1 MSAPRRV
8 PTRFDRRLRNACEL
22 SEAWS
27 PNDPHVLRD
36 YSFIADGRRGA
47 LIGPD
52 GNCAWLCFPSWD
64 DPAVFAGLLG
74 SGGTYAVLPEGRWV
88 WGGYYE
94 DGSLIWN
101 SRWVGEDW
109 IVESRDALAYPGEPD
124 RAVLLRRIT
133 SMAGRSRLTILLE
146 PSVDYGRRFLSG
158 WKCPDGVW
166 EAKEAGL
173 TARWFGARDANLE
186 RGPSGRS
193 RLALHLDLRKGDHR
207 DLVLEL
213 SSDGVP
219 LPSKIDAEH
228 YWQST
233 EAAWHEA
240 VPACSGVVAARDVR
254 RSVAVLRGMTGP
266 EGGTVAAATT
276 SLPERAEQGR
286 NYDYRYVWVRD
297 TCYIGHAGARLV
309 GGEQILDDSVRWIT
323 TRLLADGNRLMPA
336 YTVRGDP
343 IPDESALG
351 LPGYPGGNDVVGN
364 GVREQFQLDGFGE
377 ALLLLAAAS
386 SQGRLDVQG
395 WRAAEAAARAIE
407 QRWREPDC
415 GVWEL
420 DLHNWTHSRLICAA
434 GLRAIC
440 DEADAPSGWTARYRP
455 LGDRIIADTA
465 AASLHST
472 GRWQRAPDDDRV
484 DASLLL
490 AEIRGAVA
498 AEDPRSVATRRA
510 VVEELSQDDCIY
522 RFRHQGLGLEE
533 AEGAFLVCNFWMS
546 LACFGSGDT
555 LEGVRWFERARTS
568 AGSPGLLSEELDV
581 QQRQLRGNLPQ
592 AFVHGLLVEAA
603 AAQGP
608 R

>member
-1 MSAPRRV
+1 MSE
-8 PTRFDRRLRNACEL
+8 D
-22 SEAWS
+22 WS
-27 PNDPHVLRD
+27 PIDPRVLRD
-36 YSFIADGRRGA
+36 YSFIADGHRGA

-64 DPAVFAGLLG
+64 APAVFAGLFG
-74 SGGTYAVLPEGRWV
+74 SGGTYSVVPQGRWV
-88 WGGYYE
+88 WGGYYD

-101 SRWVGEDW
+101 SRWVGEDY
-109 IVESRDALAYPGEPD
+109 IIESRDALAYPGEPH
-124 RAVLLRRIT
+124 RAVFMRRLT
-133 SMAGRSRLTILLE
+133 SIAGRSRLTVVLE
-146 PSVDYGRRFLSG
+146 PAVDYGRRVLSG

-173 TARWFGARDANLE
+173 KARWFGAGDAEVE

-193 RLALHLDLRKGDHR
+193 RLTLNLDLRQGDHR

-213 SSDGVP
+213 SSDGEA
-219 LPSKIDAEH
+219 LPSHIDAEH
-228 YWQST
+228 CWQST
-233 EAAWHEA
+233 EAAWHDA
-240 VPACSGVVAARDVR
+240 VPACSGMASARDVR

-276 SLPERAEQGR
+276 SLPERAEGR
-286 NYDYRYVWVRD
+286 ANYDYRYVWVRD
-297 TCYIGHAGARLV
+297 TCYIGHAGARLS
-309 GGEQILDDSVRWIT
+309 GGEQILDDSVRWLT
-323 TRLLADGNRLMPA
+323 TRLLADREHLMPA
-336 YTVRGDP
+336 YTTRGDP
-343 IPDESALG
+343 VPNESALG
-351 LPGYPGGNDVVGN
+351 LPGYPGGGDVVGN

-386 SQGRLDVQG
+386 GRGRLDADG
-395 WRAAEAAARAIE
+395 WRAAEAAASAIE

-420 DLHNWTHSRLICAA
+420 DLHSWTHSRLICAA

-440 DEADAPSGWTARYRP
+440 EADAPSGWTARYLA
-455 LGDRIIADTA
+455 LGDKIVADTA
-465 AASLHST
+465 ATSVHPT

-490 AEIRGAVA
+490 AEIRGAVP

-510 VVEELSQDDCIY
+510 VVEELSQDDYIY
-522 RFRHQGLGLEE
+522 RFRHQGLTLEE
-533 AEGAFLVCNFWMS
+533 AEGAFLVCNFWMA
-546 LACFGSGDT
+546 LACFGSGET

-568 AGSPGLLSEELDV
+568 AGTPGLLSEELDV